1 MNTPTKKL
9 GLGMLT
15 ALVVGNMIG
24 SGVFMLPASLAGFGS
39 ISLLGWGF
47 TAIGAILLALVFAR
61 LSHAVPKTGGPYAF
75 CREAF
80 GDFIGFQ
87 AAYSY
92 WVYAWVGNAA
102 ITVAFVGYLAFFFP
116 VLGVEHGL
124 ALSIMLGT
132 VWLITLVN
140 IVSIFSAGIVQV
152 LLTLIKV
159 LPLLLI
165 GIAGLFYIDLANF
178 TPYNIS
184 GQSDGMAIMGAA
196 TLTLWA
202 FIGMESATIPAG
214 HVDNPSVNIPRAT
227 ILGVLIVAFI
237 YLLGSFSIMG
247 VLPNSELA
255 QSSAPYAD
263 AASRMFGGGGWA
275 AAFVAFGAAASSVG
289 ALNGWIMVQAQVPMA
304 AAHDGLF
311 PAVFGKTTKKGIPAI
326 GLVISSILISMLLI
340 LSQSESLVDQFTFI
354 ILLATLAV
362 LVPYA
367 YCTLGELIIF
377 VRHRERFNGRHFAK
391 ALIMSSLA
399 FAYVIWA
406 IAGAGQDVVYYG
418 TLMLFAGMPLYVW
431 MKCKFLTSPG
441 TTPGTTPSPSTAL
454 PPSKGAGAS

>member
-61 LSHAVPKTGGPYAF
+61 LSHALPKTGGPYAF

-116 VLGVEHGL
+116 VLGQEPGM
-124 ALSIMLGT
+124 ALTVMLGA

-140 IVSIFSAGIVQV
+140 IISIFSAGIVQV

-165 GIAGLFYIDLANF
+165 GIVGLFYIEPANF
-178 TPYNIS
+178 MPYNIS

-214 HVDNPSVNIPRAT
+214 HVENPSVNIPRAT
-227 ILGVLIVAFI
+227 ILGVLIAAFI
-237 YLLGSFSIMG
+237 YLLGSFAIMG
-247 VLPNSELA
+247 VMPNSELVK
-255 QSSAPYAD
+255 SSAPYAD
-263 AASRMFGGGGWA
+263 AASRIFGGGWT

-304 AAHDGLF
+304 AAQDGLF

-326 GLVISSILISMLLI
+326 GLVISSILISILLI
-340 LSQSESLVDQFTFI
+340 FSQSENLVDQFTFI

-391 ALIMSSLA
+391 ACIMSGLA

-406 IAGAGQDVVYYG
+406 IAGAGADVVYYG
-418 TLMLFAGMPLYVW
+418 MLMLFAGMPLYVW
-431 MKCKFLTSPG
+431 MKCKVRE
-441 TTPGTTPSPSTAL
+441 
-454 PPSKGAGAS
+454 

>member
-1 MNTPTKKL
+1 MNNSTKKL

-47 TAIGAILLALVFAR
+47 SALGAIFLALVFAR
-61 LSHAVPKTGGPYAF
+61 LSQAMPKTGGPYAF
-75 CREAF
+75 CRDAF
-80 GDFIGFQ
+80 GDFVGFQ
-87 AAYSY
+87 TAYAY
-92 WVYAWVGNAA
+92 WIYAWVGNAA

-116 VLGVEHGL
+116 SLGTDHHL
-124 ALSIMLGT
+124 ALAVMLGT
-132 VWLITLVN
+132 VWLLTLVN

-152 LLTLIKV
+152 LLTVIKV
-159 LPLLLI
+159 LPLLLV
-165 GIAGLFYIDLANF
+165 GVVGLFFIEPANF
-178 TPYNIS
+178 TPYNMS
-184 GQSDGMAIMGAA
+184 GQTDGMAIMGAA

-214 HVDNPSVNIPRAT
+214 HVENPSKNIPRAT
-227 ILGVLIVAFI
+227 VLGVLIAAAI

-247 VLPNSELA
+247 VLPNSELV
-255 QSSAPYAD
+255 QSTAPYAD
-263 AASRMFGGGGWA
+263 AASRMFGMSGWV

-311 PAVFGKTTKKGIPAI
+311 PAVFGKTTRKGIPAL
-326 GLVISSILISMLLI
+326 GLIISSVLISILLV
-340 LSQSESLVDQFTFI
+340 LSQSENLVEQFTFI

-367 YCTLGELIIF
+367 YCALGELIIF
-377 VRHRERFNGRHFAK
+377 VRHRERFNGRHMAK
-391 ALIMSSLA
+391 SCLMSGLA
-399 FAYVIWA
+399 FAYVLWA
-406 IAGAGQDVVYYG
+406 IAGAGEDVVYYG
-418 TLMLFAGMPLYVW
+418 MLMLFAGLPLYVW
-431 MKCKFLTSPG
+431 LKVK
-441 TTPGTTPSPSTAL
+441 
-454 PPSKGAGAS
+454 